1 MAAAPQEYSVL
12 CRVSGMLNRAR
23 FVVPMEV
30 LALMLELIVELF
42 TGFASAATCP
52 QDAAANKKQVISN
65 NKLCLMLVT
74 WV

>member
-1 MAAAPQEYSVL
+1 
-12 CRVSGMLNRAR
+12 
-23 FVVPMEV
+23 MEV

-42 TGFASAATCP
+42 AGFASAATCP

-65 NKLCLMLVT
+65 NKRCLMVVT

>member
-1 MAAAPQEYSVL
+1 MVPIE
-12 CRVSGMLNRAR
+12 
-23 FVVPMEV
+23 VV
-30 LALMLELIVELF
+30 ALMLALVLPLMLELMLPLMPELIVELF
-42 TGFASAATCP
+42 AGFASAATCP